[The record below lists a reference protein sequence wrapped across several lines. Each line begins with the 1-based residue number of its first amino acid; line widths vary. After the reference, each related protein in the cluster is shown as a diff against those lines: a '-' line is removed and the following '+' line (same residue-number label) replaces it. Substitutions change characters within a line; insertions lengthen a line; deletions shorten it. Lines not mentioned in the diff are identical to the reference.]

1 MEEIIKKLI
10 NLADNYSVIAQ
21 EMGFEK
27 NKHTEVR
34 GLNKKDNA
42 YWTEGKKINI
52 YFGSDYGTWSIDF
65 YNVAVVGYSKQ
76 ITLPY
81 NSTVETLTE
90 LFNDV
95 NDYFENFFSKNVQ
108 MFHIE
113 TLKEKH
119 KKIKELE
126 NELRKLKNLV

>member
-1 MEEIIKKLI
+1 MEQILKKLI
-10 NLADNYSVIAQ
+10 NLADNYVVIAQ

-27 NKHTEVR
+27 NNHTEVR
-34 GLNKKDNA
+34 GRQKKDNA
-42 YWTEGKKINI
+42 YWTEGKRINI
-52 YFGSDYGTWSIDF
+52 YFGSSYETWLIDF
-65 YNVAVVGYSKQ
+65 DNINVVGYAKK
-76 ITLPY
+76 ITIPF
-81 NSTVETLTE
+81 NSTIETLTE

-95 NDYFENFFSKNVQ
+95 NDYFENYFSKNVQ

>member
-1 MEEIIKKLI
+1 MEQILKKLI
-10 NLADNYSVIAQ
+10 NLADNYVVIAQ

-27 NKHTEVR
+27 NNHIEVR
-34 GLNKKDNA
+34 GSQKKDNA

-52 YFGSDYGTWSIDF
+52 YFGSSYEIWSIDF
-65 YNVAVVGYSKQ
+65 DNINVAGYANK
-76 ITLPY
+76 ITIPF
-81 NSTVETLTE
+81 NSTIETLTE

-95 NDYFENFFSKNVQ
+95 NDYFENYFSKNVQ

-119 KKIKELE
+119 KKIKEFE

>member
-1 MEEIIKKLI
+1 MEQILKKLI

-27 NKHTEVR
+27 NNHTEVR
-34 GLNKKDNA
+34 GRQKKDNA

-52 YFGSDYGTWSIDF
+52 YFGSSYEIWAIDF
-65 YNVAVVGYSKQ
+65 DNINVAGYAKN
-76 ITLPY
+76 ITIPF
-81 NSTVETLTE
+81 NSTIETLTE

-95 NDYFENFFSKNVQ
+95 NDYFENYFSKNVQ